1 MPPPLVLIVDDNPE
15 NLSVVGELLLPRHAV
30 RVANSGARALQLA
43 RMAPRPDLILLD
55 VMMPGMDGFDVL
67 RALRD
72 NPETADIPVVLL
84 TALDSAEDE
93 ERGLVLGAADYLTK
107 PVRPAVLL
115 ARVARL
121 LAQRSDSRRQH
132 ADMQQLAA
140 DLQQQQAEL
149 LAARDDTLQAL
160 LQMQDVRDPDA
171 ARHRLRSQA
180 YLRSLCKVLRRNPR
194 FAGLM
199 DEREVQ
205 LVLRAAPLHDIGLLA
220 VPDRVLDKPGPLDA
234 SERQLVQRHA
244 QLGADVLA
252 RLAPAPWLPWARAIA
267 HGHHERWDGAGYPGG
282 LAGDAIPWPVRLMA
296 VVDTYDAL
304 TVRRPHRQALPHA
317 DARAVVASERE
328 RQFDPDVVD
337 AFLEVCDDWPAI
349 GLRHG

>member
-1 MPPPLVLIVDDNPE
+1 MPPPLILIVDDNPE

-43 RMAPRPDLILLD
+43 RLAPRPDLILLD
-55 VMMPGMDGFDVL
+55 VMMPGMDGFAVL

-121 LAQRSDSRRQH
+121 LVQRSDHRRQR

-140 DLQQQQAEL
+140 DLQQQQATL
-149 LAARDDTLQAL
+149 VRARDDTLQAL
-160 LQMQDVRDPDA
+160 LQMLDLRDPDA
-171 ARHRLRSQA
+171 ARHRLRTQA
-180 YLRSLCKVLRRNPR
+180 YLRSLCKALRRNPR

-205 LVLRAAPLHDIGLLA
+205 LVLHAAPLHDIGMLA
-220 VPDRVLDKPGPLDA
+220 IPDRVLDKPGPLDA
-234 SERQLVQRHA
+234 AERQLVQRHA
-244 QLGADVLA
+244 RLGADLLA
-252 RLAPAPWLPWARAIA
+252 HLAQAPWLPWAREIA
-267 HGHHERWDGAGYPGG
+267 LGHHERWDGQGYPSG
-282 LAGDAIPWPVRLMA
+282 LAGDAIAWPLRLLA

-304 TVRRPHRQALPHA
+304 TVRRPHRPALVHA
-317 DARAVVASERE
+317 DAKAAVAAERA

-349 GLRHG
+349 GHRHG